1 METKIINISA
11 AVNRVKTN
19 KQIIES
25 IKNRIKFLMQ
35 MINIPIQYTQDINYL
50 FPQPYNKRDKTSIV
64 EDIKDS
70 TEIKKPST
78 ISLVDYGSVTHDS
91 FFELVTS
98 TSLMRQWK
106 DNSYKDLRKK
116 IAYKTLYIYQNW
128 ILENKIIGSLSYV
141 GGGKVGH
148 IKLDPGSALFY
159 VVNSHSKKII
169 LVGIGLHK
177 DKKDPYYSASQNN
190 NIFSIYKEEHIR
202 EMYTDATGIKQ
213 LLSTELIKDYT
224 LDQAITSFTES
235 FTINKK
241 KTKVNTSKLED
252 SLSITKSYLMAS
264 AKQATQEFTEVFWD
278 EFDDNS
284 RLTELKDYVA
294 QLINP
299 EIASLENETIENELQ
314 TEINDYISKFYQNVL
329 QEKNK
334 DKINADN
341 VGTVIEYPQVTI
353 DKNQKHT
360 LELVEKSITDAVN
373 ILVAWG
379 VLNQDGKEQVEAGL
393 NQWKIDFRTPYYLT
407 GEVETFNTALRTL
420 KNIRANINTLV
431 SLINDRNSK
440 IIEDSC
446 TMGNTILETIE
457 AEIPVEWQKTNIID
471 QLSSKLKQIK
481 NLSLQKIYESTI
493 YDLKSIP
500 EKNFFYSCVKSLLEY
515 LDELS
520 QIITIKNSFDTLKR
534 KGVLYNLEIGSIIIA
549 PVEQEHTTL
558 VNLIESLQKNIDIY
572 TTLIKHKEIDY
583 LNDVAKKMNILNDSI
598 QGMLQDM
605 QHRFETTSQDLSEA
619 ASLESPLIKNFLRTL
634 IKYRGS
640 LLKEIDKTKFNKA
653 RLPLRKLLD
662 EIKVLG
668 VLSTQGPN
676 GLNNTLSDFIIKITE
691 QRKQLHQLLELT
703 YICDENHEKVRENRI
718 RAFKHLIVQSMGV
731 IDISSKSFKSLL
743 LISTLV
749 NSKEFK
755 KLGNIAQYVDVSDS
769 KNLNED
775 PIIDFNIPYI
785 KLFLP
790 NINAHN
796 KIYEINEWLKTVE
809 KQEVVPDLQ
818 SSFEELIEKLKK
830 MDIESQSLTKNF
842 KIKTLEELTK
852 IIDQT
857 QEKQNK
863 AADKPDIL

>member
-1 METKIINISA
+1 
-11 AVNRVKTN
+11 
-19 KQIIES
+19 
-25 IKNRIKFLMQ
+25 
-35 MINIPIQYTQDINYL
+35 
-50 FPQPYNKRDKTSIV
+50 
-64 EDIKDS
+64 
-70 TEIKKPST
+70 
-78 ISLVDYGSVTHDS
+78 
-91 FFELVTS
+91 
-98 TSLMRQWK
+98 
-106 DNSYKDLRKK
+106 
-116 IAYKTLYIYQNW
+116 
-128 ILENKIIGSLSYV
+128 
-141 GGGKVGH
+141 
-148 IKLDPGSALFY
+148 
-159 VVNSHSKKII
+159 
-169 LVGIGLHK
+169 
-177 DKKDPYYSASQNN
+177 
-190 NIFSIYKEEHIR
+190 
-202 EMYTDATGIKQ
+202 
-213 LLSTELIKDYT
+213 
-224 LDQAITSFTES
+224 
-235 FTINKK
+235 
-241 KTKVNTSKLED
+241 
-252 SLSITKSYLMAS
+252 
-264 AKQATQEFTEVFWD
+264 
-278 EFDDNS
+278 
-284 RLTELKDYVA
+284 
-294 QLINP
+294 
-299 EIASLENETIENELQ
+299 
-314 TEINDYISKFYQNVL
+314 
-329 QEKNK
+329 
-334 DKINADN
+334 

-668 VLSTQGPN
+668 ILSTQGPN